1 MFSTLTLFA
10 IGIVFLVV
18 ANFFLNLWIS
28 NKQEERMLSNLISYL
43 EKEET
48 RKKVKG

>member
-18 ANFFLNLWIS
+18 ANFFLTLWIS
-28 NKQEERMLSNLISYL
+28 NKQEERMLDNLIKYL
-43 EKEET
+43 ETEEKKKEVE
-48 RKKVKG
+48 V

>member
-18 ANFFLNLWIS
+18 ANFFLTLWIFD
-28 NKQEERMLSNLISYL
+28 KKEKEMLDNLIKYL
-43 EKEET
+43 EKE
-48 RKKVKG
+48 KV